1 MKNIPI
7 PPASTYK
14 KRLIEKVESVIKRMR
29 WKAFFFLKAVD
40 DEEKE
45 PAKNKS
51 KENMFGFKS
60 RKCPPQIEELKS
72 FEDDMLQMTENVRS
86 RKVTDQ
92 FQTTLSKDI
101 KKIKNATK
109 MLIPADKTRNFYEI
123 DHALYE
129 KLLRQNITKNY
140 QTTSAA
146 TVNKIN
152 AEAQA
157 IAAELEIDDRMETMA
172 MKQAFITLKDHKTNF
187 ENNLPCRLI
196 NPAKS
201 ETGLVSKIILDRI
214 NNAVRAATAV
224 NQWRSSTAVLE
235 WFRNIQEKDR
245 HTFTSFDIVEF
256 YPSITES
263 LLKKAITFAK
273 KHTQVSK
280 QDIKIVM
287 HARKSLLFD
296 KDTPWKKKD
305 SNELFDV
312 TMGSYD
318 GAEICELV
326 GLYTLSILTKRYG
339 KEKIGLYRDDGLA
352 VFKDISGSRTDSIRK
367 EITSIFKE
375 LGLNITIDSNLK
387 ITNFLDIT
395 LNLNNGKHYPYRKPN
410 DRPMYIHKQ
419 SNHPP
424 NIIKNLPASISRRIS
439 DISYD
444 EEIFKKASPAYID
457 ALKSSGYTEGIT
469 YLDKQ
474 PTKKKRNRQR
484 NVIWFNPPFS
494 NNVTTN
500 IGATFLKLINKH
512 FPKKS
517 KLNKIFN
524 RNTVKISYSCMPNIA
539 SIIKAHNKQI
549 STSGTGTDPIT
560 CNCRKKDLCPLQGNC
575 QATNIIYNAEVKENN
590 NSQLYIGLTEPP
602 FKLRYNNHTQSFK
615 HEKHQNSTELS
626 KHIWQLKRNKKPFTI
641 NWSIASRAQS
651 YNSESKRCNLCL
663 TEKLHILN
671 AEKHSLLNKRPEL
684 ISKCRHENKFY
695 LRNFKRD
702 NT

>member
-1 MKNIPI
+1 
-7 PPASTYK
+7 
-14 KRLIEKVESVIKRMR
+14 
-29 WKAFFFLKAVD
+29 
-40 DEEKE
+40 
-45 PAKNKS
+45 
-51 KENMFGFKS
+51 
-60 RKCPPQIEELKS
+60 
-72 FEDDMLQMTENVRS
+72 
-86 RKVTDQ
+86 
-92 FQTTLSKDI
+92 
-101 KKIKNATK
+101 
-109 MLIPADKTRNFYEI
+109 
-123 DHALYE
+123 
-129 KLLRQNITKNY
+129 
-140 QTTSAA
+140 
-146 TVNKIN
+146 
-152 AEAQA
+152 
-157 IAAELEIDDRMETMA
+157 
-172 MKQAFITLKDHKTNF
+172 
-187 ENNLPCRLI
+187 
-196 NPAKS
+196 
-201 ETGLVSKIILDRI
+201 
-214 NNAVRAATAV
+214 
-224 NQWRSSTAVLE
+224 
-235 WFRNIQEKDR
+235 
-245 HTFTSFDIVEF
+245 
-256 YPSITES
+256 
-263 LLKKAITFAK
+263 
-273 KHTQVSK
+273 
-280 QDIKIVM
+280 
-287 HARKSLLFD
+287 
-296 KDTPWKKKD
+296 
-305 SNELFDV
+305 
-312 TMGSYD
+312 
-318 GAEICELV
+318 
-326 GLYTLSILTKRYG
+326 
-339 KEKIGLYRDDGLA
+339 
-352 VFKDISGSRTDSIRK
+352 
-367 EITSIFKE
+367 
-375 LGLNITIDSNLK
+375 
-387 ITNFLDIT
+387 
-395 LNLNNGKHYPYRKPN
+395 
-410 DRPMYIHKQ
+410 MYIHKQ

-444 EEIFKKASPAYID
+444 EEIFKKASPAYVD

-469 YLDKQ
+469 YPDKQ

-549 STSGTGTDPIT
+549 STSGTGTDSIT

-575 QATNIIYNAEVKENN
+575 QTTNIIYNAEVKENN

-695 LRNFKRD
+695 LCNFKRD

>member
-1 MKNIPI
+1 MRVGGPLYPEHLNKEVRKRKNRSIQRRRT
-7 PPASTYK
+7 S
-14 KRLIEKVESVIKRMR
+14 S
-29 WKAFFFLKAVD
+29 
-40 DEEKE
+40 
-45 PAKNKS
+45 
-51 KENMFGFKS
+51 
-60 RKCPPQIEELKS
+60 
-72 FEDDMLQMTENVRS
+72 LQR
-86 RKVTDQ
+86 
-92 FQTTLSKDI
+92 
-101 KKIKNATK
+101 
-109 MLIPADKTRNFYEI
+109 
-123 DHALYE
+123 H
-129 KLLRQNITKNY
+129 LRQQDRQHQKGD
-140 QTTSAA
+140 
-146 TVNKIN
+146 NKY
-152 AEAQA
+152 
-157 IAAELEIDDRMETMA
+157 
-172 MKQAFITLKDHKTNF
+172 
-187 ENNLPCRLI
+187 
-196 NPAKS
+196 
-201 ETGLVSKIILDRI
+201 
-214 NNAVRAATAV
+214 
-224 NQWRSSTAVLE
+224 
-235 WFRNIQEKDR
+235 IQR
-245 HTFTSFDIVEF
+245 TR
-256 YPSITES
+256 P
-263 LLKKAITFAK
+263 
-273 KHTQVSK
+273 KH
-280 QDIKIVM
+280 
-287 HARKSLLFD
+287 H
-296 KDTPWKKKD
+296 
-305 SNELFDV
+305 
-312 TMGSYD
+312 
-318 GAEICELV
+318 
-326 GLYTLSILTKRYG
+326 
-339 KEKIGLYRDDGLA
+339 
-352 VFKDISGSRTDSIRK
+352 
-367 EITSIFKE
+367 
-375 LGLNITIDSNLK
+375 
-387 ITNFLDIT
+387 LDIT

-444 EEIFKKASPAYID
+444 EEIFKKASPAYVD

-474 PTKKKRNRQR
+474 PTKKRNRQR

>member
-1 MKNIPI
+1 MC
-7 PPASTYK
+7 AS
-14 KRLIEKVESVIKRMR
+14 LRM
-29 WKAFFFLKAVD
+29 
-40 DEEKE
+40 
-45 PAKNKS
+45 
-51 KENMFGFKS
+51 
-60 RKCPPQIEELKS
+60 
-72 FEDDMLQMTENVRS
+72 
-86 RKVTDQ
+86 
-92 FQTTLSKDI
+92 
-101 KKIKNATK
+101 
-109 MLIPADKTRNFYEI
+109 
-123 DHALYE
+123 
-129 KLLRQNITKNY
+129 
-140 QTTSAA
+140 
-146 TVNKIN
+146 
-152 AEAQA
+152 
-157 IAAELEIDDRMETMA
+157 
-172 MKQAFITLKDHKTNF
+172 
-187 ENNLPCRLI
+187 
-196 NPAKS
+196 
-201 ETGLVSKIILDRI
+201 
-214 NNAVRAATAV
+214 
-224 NQWRSSTAVLE
+224 
-235 WFRNIQEKDR
+235 
-245 HTFTSFDIVEF
+245 
-256 YPSITES
+256 
-263 LLKKAITFAK
+263 
-273 KHTQVSK
+273 
-280 QDIKIVM
+280 
-287 HARKSLLFD
+287 
-296 KDTPWKKKD
+296 
-305 SNELFDV
+305 
-312 TMGSYD
+312 
-318 GAEICELV
+318 V
-326 GLYTLSILTKRYG
+326 GLYTLSILAKRYG

-444 EEIFKKASPAYID
+444 EEIFKKASPAYVD

-539 SIIKAHNKQI
+539 SITKAHNKQI

-560 CNCRKKDLCPLQGNC
+560 CNCQKKDLCPLQGNC

-651 YNSESKRCNLCL
+651 YSSESKRCNLCL

-684 ISKCRHENKFY
+684 ISSSTYATSKETIHEAPHQSTVINMSRTY
-695 LRNFKRD
+695 I
-702 NT
+702 